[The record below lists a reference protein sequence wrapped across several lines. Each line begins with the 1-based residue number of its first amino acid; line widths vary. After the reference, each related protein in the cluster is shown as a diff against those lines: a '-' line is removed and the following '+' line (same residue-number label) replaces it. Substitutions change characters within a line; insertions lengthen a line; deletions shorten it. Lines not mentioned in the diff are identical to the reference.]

1 MSSLESKQVLAR
13 QLREL
18 IGLYLASQRRHAHDQ
33 GLSQQGRLLMLLR
46 KHGPSPQG
54 DFGRLA
60 GLDKSWISR
69 IIERFVA
76 DGLVERQPLASDR
89 RCLEL
94 HLTPTGDEE
103 ARRYDEVLT
112 AHAET
117 FFDMIPGE
125 RHAALESALDAIVGA
140 LRAQQQTRT
149 KA

>member
-1 MSSLESKQVLAR
+1 MPSLQSRQTLAL

-18 IGLYLASQRRHAHDQ
+18 IGLYLTSQRRYAHDQ

-46 KHGPSPQG
+46 KHGPATQG
-54 DFGRLA
+54 GFARLA

-69 IIERFVA
+69 IIERFVV

-94 HLTPTGDEE
+94 HLTPAGEEE
-103 ARRYDEVLT
+103 AGRYDALLT

-117 FFDMIPGE
+117 FFDTIPSEQHAELE
-125 RHAALESALDAIVGA
+125 RALAALVGA
-140 LRAQQQTRT
+140 LRVQKPQAE
-149 KA
+149 A